1 MTVTVV
7 GIGADGWAGLTDGAR
22 RELQGATT
30 IHGAPRH
37 LEYLPEELVADRRP
51 WPSPLLPALDDLPD
65 GVHVLASGD
74 PMFYGIGA
82 TLSRRRPDLA
92 LRVLPHLSSFALAC
106 ARLGWPAEEVVVV
119 SAVAR
124 DPAPVVRAV
133 RAGRRVIV
141 LSESGSTPGRLADLL
156 GDAGLAATVTV
167 LEQLGG
173 PKEKVR
179 TYRRSLR
186 VDDLNVVAIDPGAP
200 GISDGDL
207 EFEHDGQITKPDV
220 RALTVAALRPSA
232 GWIWDFGAGSGSV
245 GISWALAGGG
255 SVVAVERRADRA
267 ERVARNA
274 ARAGVPIELVVG
286 DTADLTADLPLPD
299 AIFVGGGLTENLAA
313 ACVNVLPPGGRL
325 VANTV
330 TVEGQALAAALRGRY
345 GGELRSYTVADLRP
359 LGEGTA
365 WQPRRPIVQWAYVK
379 ESS

>member
-7 GIGADGWAGLTDGAR
+7 GIGADGWAGLTEGAR

-30 IHGAPRH
+30 IHGAQRH
-37 LEYLPEELVADRRP
+37 LEYLPGEVAADRRP

-92 LRVLPHLSSFALAC
+92 LRVLPHLSCFALAC

-133 RAGRRVIV
+133 RAGRRAIV
-141 LSESGSTPGRLADLL
+141 LSESGSTPAQLADLL
-156 GDAGLAATVTV
+156 HDAGPTPTMTV

-173 PKEKVR
+173 PREKVR
-179 TYRRSLR
+179 TYRRSMR
-186 VDDLNVVAIDPGAP
+186 VDDLNVLAIDPVAP
-200 GISDGDL
+200 GSTDGDF
-207 EFEHDGQITKPDV
+207 EFEHDGQITKPDI
-220 RALTVAALRPSA
+220 RALTVAALRPSS

-255 SVVAVERRADRA
+255 SVAAVERRTDRA

-274 ARAGVPIELVVG
+274 ARAGVPLELVVG
-286 DTADLTADLPLPD
+286 DTAELTAEMPVPD
-299 AIFVGGGLTENLAA
+299 AIFIGGGLTENLAA
-313 ACVNVLPPGGRL
+313 ACVGVLPPGGRL

-330 TVEGQALAAALRGRY
+330 TVEGQSLVALLRNRF
-345 GGELRSYTVADLRP
+345 GGELRSYAVSDLAA
-359 LGEGTA
+359 LGAGTA